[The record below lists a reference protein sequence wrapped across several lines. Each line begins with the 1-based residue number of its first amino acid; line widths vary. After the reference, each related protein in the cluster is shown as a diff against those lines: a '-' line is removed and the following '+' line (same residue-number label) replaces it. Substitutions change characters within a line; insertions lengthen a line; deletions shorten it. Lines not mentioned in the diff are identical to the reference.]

1 MKTRRRFSADFK
13 ARIALE
19 AIRRSA
25 TVAELASRHGLHP
38 NLISQWRRLAISRLP
53 LVFDDR
59 SPRSLSPR
67 QAAHH
72 HAGDFG
78 VKNPMMT
85 KRDER

>member
-1 MKTRRRFSADFK
+1 MRTRRRFSADFK

-19 AIRRSA
+19 AIRRNA
-25 TVAELASRHGLHP
+25 TVAELAIRYGLHP

-59 SPRSLSPR
+59 SPRPLSPR
-67 QAAHH
+67 QASHV

-78 VKNPMMT
+78 GKSPAMT

>member
-19 AIRRSA
+19 AIRRNA
-25 TVAELASRHGLHP
+25 TVAELAARHGLHP

-59 SPRSLSPR
+59 SPRPSPLR
-67 QAAHH
+67 QAANL

-78 VKNPMMT
+78 AKSS
-85 KRDER
+85 RADQE

>member
-25 TVAELASRHGLHP
+25 TVAELATRHGLHP
-38 NLISQWRRLAISRLP
+38 NLVSQWRRLAISRLP

-59 SPRSLSPR
+59 SPRPLSLR
-67 QAAHH
+67 RAANL

-78 VKNPMMT
+78 AKSSVAT
-85 KRDER
+85 KSDER